1 LRAVAGRRLIVV
13 HDEHNIFTNT
23 FAQLLREEYDIISV
37 ADDEDGFLE
46 NVRRFQPDVV
56 IAAFTGSSRGG
67 LSVLRDIYLVSPA
80 SRTLVITACEDASVA
95 AEAFRLGASAYVL
108 QKCPPSELLRAMRAT
123 HKQLRLAAAAPPV

>member
-1 LRAVAGRRLIVV
+1 MPSKRLIVV
-13 HDEHNIFTNT
+13 YDEHNLFTNT

-46 NVRRFQPDVV
+46 NVRQFQPDVV
-56 IAAFTGSSRGG
+56 IKAFTGSSRGG
-67 LSVLRDIYLVSPA
+67 LRVLRDIQVLSPS

-108 QKCPPSELLRAMRAT
+108 QKCPASELLRTVRAAQT
-123 HKQLRLAAAAPPV
+123 HSRLGAAAPSL